1 MKILSDILYAYML
14 ETLAMNVRRQ
24 PKANIINM
32 KKNHL
37 KLHFDKDFFLLKK
50 CACACVLL
58 CVLMLISENDRGTRP
73 GVFLIEN

>member
-50 CACACVLL
+50 MCMCLCFIVCADASFRKWEC
-58 CVLMLISENDRGTRP
+58 
-73 GVFLIEN
+73 F

>member
-32 KKNHL
+32 KKKSL
-37 KLHFDKDFFLLKK
+37 KIAF
-50 CACACVLL
+50 
-58 CVLMLISENDRGTRP
+58 R
-73 GVFLIEN
+73 